1 MTESIKWRFP
11 GNNNT
16 TENGLDTADMETF
29 KKDAISSLAR
39 ELCQNSLDAHQDKNP
54 KPVRI
59 EFSSFDVERNS
70 IPDVDVIA
78 EQIDNCI
85 DTWKNHKKISQ
96 QLAEMKTQVNKP
108 IIKCLR
114 ISDFNTTGLVG
125 VSGGD
130 SNPWYYL
137 VHGSGISDK
146 SSTSGGSKG
155 IGKFATFV
163 TSHFNT
169 VFYSTVTE
177 KNEVGYEGI
186 CKLCSAK
193 MEGTTEKTQG
203 TGYFGSSNKNE
214 AILEEFKLDKN
225 YSRALDNFGS
235 DIYIIGFKDPIGWKR
250 DIITKILDSFMSAIS
265 FGALEVKVDDVEIT
279 SSTLKDIVYDDNLI
293 NKKEKKNIISQY
305 LLLNDKEHRFEDV
318 ITIDELGEAKLY
330 LIEFD
335 AEHEDMATNNCVMIR
350 YPYMKIKELVKIST
364 LPCSAM
370 CIIEKN
376 KLNEKLRDVEN
387 PQHTNWEFNRI
398 EDPSERAEVKAIYDE
413 LIDQIRKII
422 TEHLASSDN
431 TKTDIEGAGEFIQSV
446 DNEVGKKESP
456 EKTRK
461 VSDKPSIQKNKVKPA
476 SVNINASVPDENG
489 DGVLLDIGTD
499 DEDGDPITVPEGGNK
514 GKGGPI
520 KPGDKSSSGATG
532 PDGHILMKHAELR
545 GMTYRF
551 LCLNKKERKYAIT
564 FVSDFD
570 EDEVRLELN
579 LLDDS
584 GNKYPVQIQ
593 KCEINNQ
600 EAIVENQRLVKFSIK
615 HGERIKL
622 VMITDQDELFS
633 GEVKV
638 YAYR

>member
-1 MTESIKWRFP
+1 MSENIKWRFP
-11 GNNNT
+11 GNNFT
-16 TENGLDTADMETF
+16 SDNGLDTADMETF

-39 ELCQNSLDAHQDKNP
+39 ELCQNSLDAHQKDNVKA
-54 KPVRI
+54 VRI
-59 EFSSFDVERNS
+59 EFCSFDINRDS
-70 IPDVDVIA
+70 IPDVDIIS
-78 EQIDNCI
+78 EQIDNCL
-85 DTWKNHKKISQ
+85 DTWQHHKKISQ
-96 QLAEMKTQVNKP
+96 QLAEMKVQINKSV
-108 IIKCLR
+108 IKCLR
-114 ISDFNTTGLVG
+114 VSDFNTTGLVG

-130 SNPWYYL
+130 NNPWYYL

-177 KNEVGYEGI
+177 KGEIGYEGI

-193 MEGTTEKTQG
+193 MAGTKQKTQG
-203 TGYFGSSNKNE
+203 TGYFGSSDENE
-214 AILEEFKLDKN
+214 AILEQFNLDKN
-225 YSRALDNFGS
+225 YVRPLDKFGS
-235 DIYIIGFKDPIGWKR
+235 DVYILGFKEPVGWKR
-250 DIITKILDSFMSAIS
+250 DIITKILDSFMSAVS
-265 FGALEVKVDDVEIT
+265 FGALEVKVDDIEIN
-279 SSTLKDIVYDDNLI
+279 SETLKDIVYDDNLI

-376 KLNEKLRDVEN
+376 KLNERLRDVEN

-398 EDPSERAEVKAIYDE
+398 DDPSERAEVKAIYDE

-422 TEHLASSDN
+422 TDHLSSSDN

-446 DNEVGKKESP
+446 DNEVGKKDSP
-456 EKTRK
+456 EKVKK
-461 VSDKPSIQKNKVKPA
+461 VVDKPRIMKNKVKPTQ
-476 SVNINASVPDENG
+476 VNVNASIPDENG
-489 DGVLLDIGTD
+489 DGILLDIGTD
-499 DEDGDPITVPEGGNK
+499 DEEGEPTTVPEGGNA

-520 KPGDKSSSGATG
+520 KPGDKPSGGKVG
-532 PDGHILMKHAELR
+532 PEGHILMKHAELR

-551 LCLNKKERKYAIT
+551 LCLNKKERKYAVT

-570 EDEVRLELN
+570 ESDVRLELY

-584 GNKYPVQIQ
+584 GNKYPVEIQ
-593 KCEINNQ
+593 DCDINGNK
-600 EAIVENQRLVKFSIK
+600 AVVENQKQVKFSIK

-622 VMITDQDELFS
+622 VMITDQEELFS

>member
-1 MTESIKWRFP
+1 MNGNIKWRFP
-11 GNNNT
+11 GNNFT
-16 TENGLDTADMETF
+16 SDNGLDTADMETF

-39 ELCQNSLDAHQDKNP
+39 ELCQNSLDAHQKDNV

-59 EFSSFDVERNS
+59 EFCSFDINRDS
-70 IPDVDVIA
+70 IPDVDIIS
-78 EQIDNCI
+78 EQIDNCL
-85 DTWKNHKKISQ
+85 DTWQHHKKISQ
-96 QLAEMKTQVNKP
+96 QLAEMKVQINKSV
-108 IIKCLR
+108 IKCLR
-114 ISDFNTTGLVG
+114 VSDFNTTGLVG

-130 SNPWYYL
+130 NNPWYYL

-177 KNEVGYEGI
+177 KGEIGYEGI

-193 MEGTTEKTQG
+193 MTGTKQKTQG
-203 TGYFGSSNKNE
+203 TGYFGSSDENE
-214 AILEEFKLDKN
+214 AILEQFNLDKN
-225 YSRALDNFGS
+225 YVRPLDKFGS
-235 DIYIIGFKDPIGWKR
+235 DVYILGFKEPVGWKR
-250 DIITKILDSFMSAIS
+250 DIITKILDSFMSAVS
-265 FGALEVKVDDVEIT
+265 FGALEVKVDDIEIN
-279 SSTLKDIVYDDNLI
+279 SETLKDIVYDDNLI

-376 KLNEKLRDVEN
+376 KLNERLRDVEN

-398 EDPSERAEVKAIYDE
+398 DDPSERAEVKAIYDE

-422 TEHLASSDN
+422 TDHLSSSDN

-446 DNEVGKKESP
+446 DNEVGKKDSP
-456 EKTRK
+456 EKVKK
-461 VSDKPSIQKNKVKPA
+461 VVDKPRIMKNKVKPA
-476 SVNINASVPDENG
+476 QVNVNASIPDENG
-489 DGVLLDIGTD
+489 DGILLDIGTD
-499 DEDGDPITVPEGGNK
+499 DEEGEPTTVPEGGNA

-520 KPGDKSSSGATG
+520 KPGDKPSGGKVG
-532 PDGHILMKHAELR
+532 PEGHILMKHAELR

-551 LCLNKKERKYAIT
+551 LCLNKKERKYAVT

-570 EDEVRLELN
+570 ESDVRLELY

-584 GNKYPVQIQ
+584 GNKYPVEIQ
-593 KCEINNQ
+593 DCAINGNK
-600 EAIVENQRLVKFSIK
+600 AVVENQKQVKFSIK

-622 VMITDQDELFS
+622 VMITDQEELFS